1 MLLGRG
7 FCEGRSLVQRSRT
20 ECGVP
25 ECVLET
31 STMRRTTATR
41 AAEPWERR
49 GVGGWKSVFRYVP
62 ATYVQRSP
70 RPKSHFGHRPRKST
84 EKNKFVGEVCFTDYV
99 LNWLFLTTIPY

>member
-49 GVGGWKSVFRYVP
+49 GGGVGGSPFFGMYPQLMYNVAQDQSHTLAIGHENRRKRISLSVRYV
-62 ATYVQRSP
+62 
-70 RPKSHFGHRPRKST
+70 
-84 EKNKFVGEVCFTDYV
+84 
-99 LNWLFLTTIPY
+99 LLTTY

>member
-1 MLLGRG
+1 MWCARVCSRNLYNEEDHGY
-7 FCEGRSLVQRSRT
+7 EG
-20 ECGVP
+20 C
-25 ECVLET
+25 
-31 STMRRTTATR
+31 R
-41 AAEPWERR
+41 AMGEE
-49 GVGGWKSVFRYVP
+49 GGGGGWKSVFRYVP